1 MCLSCDLRRD
11 LDFNLFLNV
20 NLLFK
25 EKLGSLG
32 LTEKKD
38 LRPTICHT
46 SASANT
52 NSPVREIA

>member
-11 LDFNLFLNV
+11 LDFNV
-20 NLLFK
+20 NFLFK
-25 EKLGSLG
+25 EKLGS
-32 LTEKKD
+32 KKD